1 MGGMGSRCKKRRTR
15 KGVGVGG
22 KEMSRERD
30 CRCLRALCWR
40 SAPTSTLSA
49 HNSAVG
55 SWTGPLS
62 HASARSPQQDMRV
75 CSHHESRL
83 SALGVGV
90 DVGTHGAL
98 GVVGQLH
105 RSKHGQNSK
114 HGSGSLARA
123 QAPELRAAHKC
134 AQLLWRAPAA
144 QAASRLKRLAA
155 SVRGGVRGRGS
166 CAPAGPAPQPGASAA
181 HADAA
186 AARVRAHLLAADEVE
201 DCATG
206 GDVQHAAVNE
216 VTLGLQENKF

>member
-1 MGGMGSRCKKRRTR
+1 VEEGKKGGGRWVGGMGSRCKKRRTR

-83 SALGVGV
+83 GALGVGV

-123 QAPELRAAHKC
+123 QAPEPRAAHKC

-155 SVRGGVRGRGS
+155 SVRGGVRGPGQLRAGWPS
-166 CAPAGPAPQPGASAA
+166 PPAGGIRGPRRCRRSTRAGAPFG
-181 HADAA
+181 
-186 AARVRAHLLAADEVE
+186 RRR
-201 DCATG
+201 G
-206 GDVQHAAVNE
+206 
-216 VTLGLQENKF
+216 